1 MVFKHIRPVNRY
13 NIAINYIIIFWYQ
26 RRHICRQFTMIYGF
40 WFPLWYFQVLF
51 SNNINDM
58 NETTHLISKRSITSH
73 LICILCMCTKT
84 TVILLNRNLSKSK
97 RRTDNIMVKR
107 KSTKG
112 EIINEWDISMY
123 HMICLSHI
131 AS

>member
-1 MVFKHIRPVNRY
+1 MCSFIHVINVVAKKNLKISKGKSESVNR
-13 NIAINYIIIFWYQ
+13 
-26 RRHICRQFTMIYGF
+26 R
-40 WFPLWYFQVLF
+40 
-51 SNNINDM
+51 
-58 NETTHLISKRSITSH
+58 K
-73 LICILCMCTKT
+73 
-84 TVILLNRNLSKSK
+84 
-97 RRTDNIMVKR
+97 TDNIMVKR